1 MDLTKNKEKQKTIEN
16 IIKKHQENLLR
27 IQGIVD
33 LGVGYRLEDHHLT
46 NELAIIIEV
55 ANQKEVAPLIPTAI
69 EGVAVN
75 LIESPVPENLFYNT
89 EKIHP
94 EIKKIADFRNQHFKK
109 LIGGIRIRNGWKNGL
124 GGGTLGAIAYD
135 RQSNEAFGITCRH
148 VLVSDRRW
156 RSKPDYPVIHPD
168 KEWTPSTEVGT
179 VLNEG
184 DAAMDC
190 IRFALHPNRE
200 IDQKHSCLGINGRI
214 TGVATDIICGTKVM
228 KSGSQTG
235 VTYGVIVSQSVTNKN
250 RFIVF
255 PDDDFELI
263 DGELTMGG
271 DSGSVWLLNDGS
283 MKVVGLHCLGNKSKQ
298 YDAELG
304 VALRM
309 DAVAEYLNLKF

>member
-1 MDLTKNKEKQKTIEN
+1 MDLTKNKAKQVAIEN

-33 LGVGYRLEDHHLT
+33 LGVGYRIEDHHLT

-55 ANQKEVAPLIPTAI
+55 VNQREVAALIPTSI
-69 EGVAVN
+69 EGIAVN
-75 LIESPVPENLFYNT
+75 LIESPVPETLFHSS

-94 EIKKIADFRNQHFKK
+94 EIRKIADFRNQHFKK
-109 LIGGIRIRNGWKNGL
+109 LIGGIRIRNGYGKGL
-124 GGGTLGAIAYD
+124 GSGTLGAIAYD
-135 RQSNEAFGITCRH
+135 RESNEAFGITCRH
-148 VLVSDRRW
+148 VLVSDKRW
-156 RSKPDYPVIHPD
+156 RSKPNYPVIHPD
-168 KEWTPSTEVGT
+168 KKWTPSTDVGT

-184 DAAMDC
+184 KSTMDC
-190 IRFALHPNRE
+190 IRFALNPNRE
-200 IDQKHSCLGINGRI
+200 IDHNHSFLGINGKIRGI
-214 TGVATDIICGTKVM
+214 ATDIVCGTKVM

-283 MKVVGLHCLGNKSKQ
+283 MKVIGLHCLGNKSKQ

-309 DAVAEYLNLKF
+309 DAVADYLNLKF